1 MPMLLVW
8 GRHKMWFSSVSSLTR
23 QQWSWE
29 ERIQVHLWLS
39 GEWEKYLSIILGE
52 VRQCLQSIHSC
63 VIFWAVSTQQKLTHA
78 EAPTEWKATLLRH
91 KGLFLSSLSLFS
103 YLFPGF
109 SRFGSVKWTMF
120 TVSHS
125 FPILSTPHH
134 QSAGQW
140 DTLHCPQTLYLWL
153 ICWLQFTRPSQ
164 TSGSAMISCE
174 SVKYR
179 NSGHVPLDFRR
190 REPGSI
196 LTPEAAS
203 SSGSV

>member
-78 EAPTEWKATLLRH
+78 EAPTE
-91 KGLFLSSLSLFS
+91 
-103 YLFPGF
+103 
-109 SRFGSVKWTMF
+109 
-120 TVSHS
+120 
-125 FPILSTPHH
+125 
-134 QSAGQW
+134 
-140 DTLHCPQTLYLWL
+140 
-153 ICWLQFTRPSQ
+153 
-164 TSGSAMISCE
+164 
-174 SVKYR
+174 
-179 NSGHVPLDFRR
+179 
-190 REPGSI
+190 
-196 LTPEAAS
+196 
-203 SSGSV
+203 